1 MYAYKND
8 KPRDTYKPFAQQPEL
23 LVCMVGPPG
32 SGKSSLARRYA
43 QEFGFYH
50 FSLGDHLRKLVRRY
64 KEGKVGAEGQV
75 DEGESFLVEED
86 VRRIDRSYLM
96 RTYDL
101 MQIIRTKVDQVMRGE
116 YVSDDGKEIVK
127 GTPQTKILIDG
138 FPRSVEQAWY
148 FLEWVSVKR
157 VGRTPRLLLQANMS
171 TFQFLKTRT
180 NFVIALSCPRDVA
193 ADRFVARKQP
203 DRPAEDITKFM
214 ERMNDY
220 EENVK
225 GVFRFC
231 RDTDIK
237 VLTVDASNDIEQN
250 YENLV
255 DVVKNV
261 DNLDGGLTI
270 SFEGF
275 SAN

>member
-1 MYAYKND
+1 MYAYEKE

-32 SGKSSLARRYA
+32 AGKSTLARRYA
-43 QEFGFYH
+43 QEHGFYH

-75 DEGESFLVEED
+75 DEGESFLVDED

-148 FLEWVSVKR
+148 FLEW
-157 VGRTPRLLLQANMS
+157 
-171 TFQFLKTRT
+171 TRT
-180 NFVIALSCPRDVA
+180 NFVVALSCPRDIA

-203 DRPAEDITKFM
+203 DRPAEDIAKFM

-237 VLTVDASNDIEQN
+237 VLTKVDASNDIEQN